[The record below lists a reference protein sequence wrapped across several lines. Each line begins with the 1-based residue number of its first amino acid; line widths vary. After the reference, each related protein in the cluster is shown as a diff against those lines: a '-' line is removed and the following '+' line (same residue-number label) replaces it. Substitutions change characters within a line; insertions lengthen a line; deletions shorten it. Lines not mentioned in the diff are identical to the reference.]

1 MVGTFSGTLCSQV
14 ERIALNGELTAA
26 AASERIA
33 ANGGPMRIKIIVWMF
48 AVVTLLGVSSA
59 ALAHHGTAAYDTKST
74 VTVKGTMTDFRFINP
89 HVQLF
94 FDVKNDK
101 GETEKWQAEL
111 TAPNKLSR
119 AGWDKHTLKPG
130 DSITATGYVAKDD
143 AHTMWIRELIGPN
156 GEPLHLFE
164 E

>member
-1 MVGTFSGTLCSQV
+1 MS
-14 ERIALNGELTAA
+14 
-26 AASERIA
+26 
-33 ANGGPMRIKIIVWMF
+33 ANGASMRKNILVLIMGVAAVLIASGPMF
-48 AVVTLLGVSSA
+48 
-59 ALAHHGTAAYDTKST
+59 AHHGTAAYDTKNI

-101 GETEKWQAEL
+101 GEIEKWQAEL

-119 AGWDKHTLKPG
+119 AGWDKHTLKLG
-130 DSITATGYVAKDD
+130 DSITASGYVAKDD
-143 AHTMWIRELIGPN
+143 PHTMWINKLIGPD
-156 GEPLHLFE
+156 GQPLHLFE

>member
-1 MVGTFSGTLCSQV
+1 M
-14 ERIALNGELTAA
+14 
-26 AASERIA
+26 A
-33 ANGGPMRIKIIVWMF
+33 ANGGSMRTKKIFVLILAVIALLIISRPMF
-48 AVVTLLGVSSA
+48 
-59 ALAHHGTAAYDTKST
+59 AHHGTAAYDTSKI
-74 VTVKGTMTDFRFINP
+74 VTVKATMTDFRFINP
-89 HVQLF
+89 HVQLY

-130 DSITATGYVAKDD
+130 DSITASGYVAKDD
-143 AHTMWIRELIGPN
+143 AHTMWINKLIGPD
-156 GEPLHLFE
+156 GEALHLFE

>member
-1 MVGTFSGTLCSQV
+1 MDCPYFDDEIVVVHLWCCIRIDKLLEAVRAWRQRNAMKVRIHVSI
-14 ERIALNGELTAA
+14 IALLAILIGAGTT
-26 AASERIA
+26 
-33 ANGGPMRIKIIVWMF
+33 F
-48 AVVTLLGVSSA
+48 
-59 ALAHHGTAAYDTKST
+59 AHHGTASYDTNT
-74 VTVKGTMTDFRFINP
+74 IVTVKGTMTEFRFINP

-101 GETEKWQAEL
+101 GELEKWQAEL

-130 DSITATGYVAKDD
+130 DSITASGYVSRNDS
-143 AHTMWIRELIGPN
+143 HTMWINKLIGPD
-156 GEPLHLFE
+156 GEALHLFE

>member
-1 MVGTFSGTLCSQV
+1 MG
-14 ERIALNGELTAA
+14 
-26 AASERIA
+26 
-33 ANGGPMRIKIIVWMF
+33 ANGASMRAKIL
-48 AVVTLLGVSSA
+48 VVILGVISVLIVSGPSF
-59 ALAHHGTAAYDTKST
+59 AHHGTAAYDTQNI

-101 GETEKWQAEL
+101 GEVEKWQAEL

-119 AGWDKHTLKPG
+119 AGWDKHTLKSG
-130 DSITATGYVAKDD
+130 DSITASGYVSKNDV
-143 AHTMWIRELIGPN
+143 HTMWINKLIGPD
-156 GEPLHLFE
+156 GEALHLFE

>member
-1 MVGTFSGTLCSQV
+1 MS
-14 ERIALNGELTAA
+14 
-26 AASERIA
+26 
-33 ANGGPMRIKIIVWMF
+33 ANGASMRKNILVLIMGVAAVLIASGPTF
-48 AVVTLLGVSSA
+48 
-59 ALAHHGTAAYDTKST
+59 AHHGTAAYDTKNI

-111 TAPNKLSR
+111 TAPNKLTR

-130 DSITATGYVAKDD
+130 DSDHGQRLRCQGRSAHDVDQQAHRARWTAT
-143 AHTMWIRELIGPN
+143 P
-156 GEPLHLFE
+156 PL
-164 E
+164 

>member
-1 MVGTFSGTLCSQV
+1 V
-14 ERIALNGELTAA
+14 
-26 AASERIA
+26 
-33 ANGGPMRIKIIVWMF
+33 
-48 AVVTLLGVSSA
+48 
-59 ALAHHGTAAYDTKST
+59 

-101 GETEKWQAEL
+101 GEIEKWQAEL

-119 AGWDKHTLKPG
+119 AGWDKHTLSPG
-130 DSITATGYVAKDD
+130 DVVTASGYVSKGDP
-143 AHTMWIRELIGPN
+143 HTMWINKLIGPN
-156 GEPLHLFE
+156 GEALHLFE

>member
-1 MVGTFSGTLCSQV
+1 MRAKISLAAICSV
-14 ERIALNGELTAA
+14 AFLVVA
-26 AASERIA
+26 
-33 ANGGPMRIKIIVWMF
+33 GP
-48 AVVTLLGVSSA
+48 
-59 ALAHHGTAAYDTKST
+59 ALAHHGTASYDTGKV
-74 VTVKGTMTDFRFINP
+74 VTVKATMTEFRFINP
-89 HVQLF
+89 HVQLY

-130 DSITATGYVAKDD
+130 DSITASGYVSKNDP
-143 AHTMWIRELIGPN
+143 HTMWINKLIGPD
-156 GEPLHLFE
+156 GEQLHLFE

>member
-1 MVGTFSGTLCSQV
+1 MS
-14 ERIALNGELTAA
+14 
-26 AASERIA
+26 
-33 ANGGPMRIKIIVWMF
+33 ANGASMRKKILVLIMSVAAFLIASGPMF
-48 AVVTLLGVSSA
+48 
-59 ALAHHGTAAYDTKST
+59 AHHGTAAYDTKNI

-101 GETEKWQAEL
+101 GEVEKWQAEL

-119 AGWDKHTLKPG
+119 AGWDKHTLKTG
-130 DSITATGYVAKDD
+130 DSITASGYVAKDD
-143 AHTMWIRELIGPN
+143 PHTMWINKLIGPD
-156 GEPLHLFE
+156 GQPLHLFE

>member
-1 MVGTFSGTLCSQV
+1 M
-14 ERIALNGELTAA
+14 
-26 AASERIA
+26 AASMRTKILAVTLGTAFLLIA
-33 ANGGPMRIKIIVWMF
+33 AG
-48 AVVTLLGVSSA
+48 A
-59 ALAHHGTAAYDTKST
+59 AFAHHGTAAYDTKNI
-74 VTVKGTMTDFRFINP
+74 VTVKGTMTEFRYINP

-119 AGWDKHTLKPG
+119 AGWDKNTLKPG
-130 DSITATGYVAKDD
+130 DSITASGYVSKNDP
-143 AHTMWIRELIGPN
+143 HTMWINKLIGPD
-156 GEPLHLFE
+156 GQQLRLFE